1 LKAIIFKYPI
11 LILSFTALVIRLTYM
26 WWQFSTVGLITISD
40 AEDYIQFAR
49 FMVEQGPMVRDIS
62 ELRAHAGPGYPLII
76 AVDVLLFN
84 LDHLYFTLFIGL
96 LSSVL
101 TVVLIYKLSLLIFK
115 NQTAALI
122 AGFWAA
128 LYIHYIRYTPLI
140 GKENIVICL
149 WILVTYLLVR
159 NSKIQSV
166 KYLILMSFAYLYL
179 IHVDERYLFF
189 LPLLLWFLWRTS
201 TDAKR
206 ITVFIVLI
214 GLGMLPWLYRNYVV
228 FQRPVILTER
238 TAPFTDKIFGYTTP
252 VNPLR
257 LKRPKDTYHK
267 ANIPLYENF
276 VDSLKLLQNPTG
288 SGLKRARGIREAFDE
303 GRPPHTYNFLEKQ
316 FYELVELLAPVKFR
330 GTFVGYG
337 YRYMPAW
344 TPTSNLLY
352 GLQYGLIL
360 LVFPFAF
367 WMSISKNENR
377 YANILLLMILVGQ
390 IILHLIF
397 GHALQRYRV
406 PIDFVLII
414 YGGLFLDYGFKKL
427 LNRYGPKKL

>member
-1 LKAIIFKYPI
+1 LKAIIFKYPV
-11 LILSFTALVIRLTYM
+11 LILAFIAFVIRLTYM

-40 AEDYIQFAR
+40 AEDYMQFAR
-49 FMVEQGPMVRDIS
+49 FMVEQGLMVRDIS

-96 LSSVL
+96 LSSVFA
-101 TVVLIYKLSLLIFK
+101 VVLIYKLSLLIFN

-122 AGFWAA
+122 AGFWAT

-149 WILVTYLLVR
+149 WILVTYLLIL

-166 KYLILMSFAYLYL
+166 KYIILMSFAYLYL

-189 LPLLLWFLWRTS
+189 LPLLLWFLSRSATGF
-201 TDAKR
+201 KR
-206 ITVFIVLI
+206 ITIFIGLI

-252 VNPLR
+252 VNPIR
-257 LKRPKDTYHK
+257 LKRPKDTYNK
-267 ANIPLYENF
+267 ANLTLYENF

-288 SGLKRARGIREAFDE
+288 SGLKSAKGIRDAFDE
-303 GRPPHTYNFLEKQ
+303 GQIPHTYNFLEKQ
-316 FYELVELLAPVKFR
+316 FYELVELLTPVKFQ

-344 TPTSNLLY
+344 KPISNLLY

-360 LVFPFAF
+360 IVFPFAF
-367 WMSISKNENR
+367 WMSTSKNQNR
-377 YANILLLMILVGQ
+377 YVNNLLLMILVGQ
-390 IILHLIF
+390 IILHLFF

-427 LNRYGPKKL
+427 LNRYGSEKL